1 VAIIGASLAG
11 CATAIFLARAG
22 ASVALIEKR
31 PDPEAFKRV
40 CGHFIQSSAMATLQ
54 RLGLLQAIEDAGGL
68 RSRVRIW
75 TRWGW
80 IEPDGET
87 LPSSINLRREVLDP
101 LVRAAA
107 AETPGVDLILD
118 RTARELLRE
127 GDDGRVSGVRIEDR
141 QGNSTRLRTRLV
153 VGADGR
159 DSNIAKLAGVRSRT
173 SEHRRFSYT
182 GYFEGP
188 PPVGSPNGSI
198 WMTDPQWG
206 AAFPTDDGSTMYA
219 VMPTKERLPEFRRD
233 PTAALVA
240 FIADLPE
247 APPILASRQVGSTIG
262 KLEMPNVMRTPTAPG
277 LALVGD
283 AAFATDPLFGVGC
296 GWAFQ
301 SAEWLADSVA
311 PALAAPGRTAGGES
325 LRRGLSAYRRRH
337 AIGLRGHAFLI
348 HSYATGRPFNLPER
362 LLFSSA
368 ARDAEMASTFEA
380 FGTRNIGLT
389 RLVTSG
395 LPRALAVNARH
406 ALRRRPSV
414 AIDSAATGS
423 AATGSAATGSAATG
437 SARASTPARARVP
450 GRAGYDSTG
459 HNSLESVR

>member
-1 VAIIGASLAG
+1 MSAPEDYDAAIVGASLAG

-22 ASVALIEKR
+22 ARVALIEKR
-31 PDPEAFKRV
+31 PDPTAFKRV

-68 RSRVRIW
+68 HSRVRLW

-80 IEPDGET
+80 IEPDEDT

-127 GDDGRVSGVRIEDR
+127 GDGGRVSGVHIEDR
-141 QGNSTRLRTRLV
+141 QGNVTQLRVRLV

-159 DSNIAKLAGVRSRT
+159 DSHIAQLAGVRSRT
-173 SEHRRFSYT
+173 SPHRRFSYT
-182 GYFEGP
+182 GYFQGP
-188 PPVGSPNGSI
+188 PPAGSPNGSI

-219 VMPTKERLPEFRRD
+219 AMPTKERLPEFRRD
-233 PTAALVA
+233 PTAALIA

-247 APPILASRQVGSTIG
+247 APPILASTQAGPTIG
-262 KLEMPNVMRTPTAPG
+262 KLEMPNVIRIPTAPG

-301 SAEWLADSVA
+301 SAEWLADRVA
-311 PALAAPGRTAGGES
+311 PALAGAGAATWEES

-337 AIGLRGHAFLI
+337 ALGLRGHAFLI
-348 HSYATGRPFNLPER
+348 HSYATGRRFNLGER
-362 LLFSSA
+362 LLFSAA
-368 ARDAEMASTFEA
+368 ARDAGMAGTFEA
-380 FGTRNIGLT
+380 FGTRNIGPT
-389 RLVTSG
+389 RLAASA
-395 LPRALAVNARH
+395 LPRAFAVNMRH
-406 ALRRRPSV
+406 VLRQRRPERSQQLE
-414 AIDSAATGS
+414 G
-423 AATGSAATGSAATG
+423 
-437 SARASTPARARVP
+437 AR
-450 GRAGYDSTG
+450 
-459 HNSLESVR
+459 

>member
-1 VAIIGASLAG
+1 MTEHQDYDAAIVGASLAG

-22 ASVALIEKR
+22 ARVALIEKR
-31 PDPEAFKRV
+31 PDPAAFKRI
-40 CGHFIQSSAMATLQ
+40 CGHFIQSSAMATLR

-68 RSRVRIW
+68 HSRVRLW

-80 IEPDGET
+80 IEPDESS

-118 RTARELLRE
+118 RTARELLR
-127 GDDGRVSGVRIEDR
+127 DSDSADGRVSGVRIEDR
-141 QGNSTRLRTRLV
+141 QGNSTRLRARLL

-159 DSNIAKLAGVRSRT
+159 DSNIAQLAGVRSRT
-173 SEHRRFSYT
+173 SPHRRFSYT

-188 PPVGSPNGSI
+188 PPTGSPNGSI
-198 WMTDPQWG
+198 WMADPQWG

-219 VMPTKERLPEFRRD
+219 AMPTKERLPEFRRD
-233 PTAALVA
+233 PTAALIA
-240 FIADLPE
+240 FVADLPD
-247 APPILASRQVGSTIG
+247 APPILASKQVGPTIG

-311 PALAAPGRTAGGES
+311 PALADSTATAGRES
-325 LRRGLSAYRRRH
+325 LGRGLRAYRRRH
-337 AIGLRGHAFLI
+337 AIALRGHAFLI
-348 HSYATGRPFNLPER
+348 HGYATGRRFNLGER
-362 LLFSSA
+362 LLFSSS
-368 ARDAEMASTFEA
+368 ARDAEVASTFEA
-380 FGTRNIGLT
+380 FGTRNIGPT
-389 RLVTSG
+389 RLAAFA
-395 LPRALAVNARH
+395 LPRAVAVNVRH
-406 ALRRRPSV
+406 TLRRHSQE
-414 AIDSAATGS
+414 
-423 AATGSAATGSAATG
+423 
-437 SARASTPARARVP
+437 
-450 GRAGYDSTG
+450 
-459 HNSLESVR
+459 SLR

>member
-1 VAIIGASLAG
+1 MGTQEDCDVAVVGASLAG

-22 ASVALIEKR
+22 ARVALVEKR
-31 PDPEAFKRV
+31 PDPAAFKRI

-54 RLGLLQAIEDAGGL
+54 RLGLLQAIEEAGGL

-80 IEPDGET
+80 IEPDTET

-107 AETPGVDLILD
+107 ADTPGVDLMLD
-118 RTARELLRE
+118 RTARELLRDTE
-127 GDDGRVSGVRIEDR
+127 DGRVSGVRIEDR
-141 QGNSTRLRTRLV
+141 QGNATQLRARLV

-159 DSNIAKLAGVRSRT
+159 DSHIAELAGVHSRT
-173 SEHRRFSYT
+173 SPHRRFSYT

-198 WMTDPQWG
+198 WMADPQWG

-219 VMPTKERLPEFRRD
+219 AMPTEERLPEFRRD
-233 PTAALVA
+233 PTAALISFV
-240 FIADLPE
+240 ADLPE
-247 APPILASRQVGSTIG
+247 APPILASTQVGPTIG

-311 PALAAPGRTAGGES
+311 AAVAGPGGTPGRES

-348 HSYATGRPFNLPER
+348 HSYATGRPFNPGER
-362 LLFSSA
+362 LLFSAA
-368 ARDAEMASTFEA
+368 ARDAKVAGIFEA
-380 FGTRNIGLT
+380 FGTRNIGPT

-395 LPRALAVNARH
+395 LPRALVVNARH
-406 ALRRRPSV
+406 ALRRRPAATIAPVRASGSVRATSV
-414 AIDSAATGS
+414 AV
-423 AATGSAATGSAATG
+423 
-437 SARASTPARARVP
+437 PA
-450 GRAGYDSTG
+450 G
-459 HNSLESVR
+459 HTHTNRESVQ

>member
-1 VAIIGASLAG
+1 VTEHQDYDAAIVGASLAG

-22 ASVALIEKR
+22 ARVALIEKR
-31 PDPEAFKRV
+31 SDPAAFKRV
-40 CGHFIQSSAMATLQ
+40 CGHFIQSSATATLQ

-68 RSRVRIW
+68 HSRVRLW

-80 IEPDGET
+80 IEPDEDS
-87 LPSSINLRREVLDP
+87 LPSSLNLRREVLDP

-118 RTARELLRE
+118 RTARELLR
-127 GDDGRVSGVRIEDR
+127 DSVDGRVSGVRIDDR
-141 QGNSTRLRTRLV
+141 QGNSTWLHARLT

-159 DSNIAKLAGVRSRT
+159 DSNIAQLAGVRSRT
-173 SEHRRFSYT
+173 SPHRRFSYT

-188 PPVGSPNGSI
+188 PPTGSPNGSI
-198 WMTDPQWG
+198 WMADPQWG

-219 VMPTKERLPEFRRD
+219 AMPTKDRLPEFRRD

-240 FIADLPE
+240 FVADLPD
-247 APPILASRQVGSTIG
+247 APPILASTQVGPTIG

-311 PALAAPGRTAGGES
+311 PALAGPTGTAGQEALG
-325 LRRGLSAYRRRH
+325 RGLSAYRRRH
-337 AIGLRGHAFLI
+337 TIGLRGHAFLI
-348 HSYATGRPFNLPER
+348 HGYATGRRFNLVER
-362 LLFSSA
+362 LLFSSS

-380 FGTRNIGLT
+380 FGTRNIGPT
-389 RLVTSG
+389 RLVASG
-395 LPRALAVNARH
+395 LPRAVAVNVRH
-406 ALRRRPSV
+406 TLRRR
-414 AIDSAATGS
+414 
-423 AATGSAATGSAATG
+423 
-437 SARASTPARARVP
+437 
-450 GRAGYDSTG
+450 
-459 HNSLESVR
+459 SLESVR